1 MAYDANLIEKRWQEI
16 WDKNE
21 YFEPKDDLTLP
32 KKIYFIYVSLSKWS
46 YTYGTC
52 EKL

>member
-32 KKIYFIYVSLSKWS
+32 KNIFYLCFLIKWS